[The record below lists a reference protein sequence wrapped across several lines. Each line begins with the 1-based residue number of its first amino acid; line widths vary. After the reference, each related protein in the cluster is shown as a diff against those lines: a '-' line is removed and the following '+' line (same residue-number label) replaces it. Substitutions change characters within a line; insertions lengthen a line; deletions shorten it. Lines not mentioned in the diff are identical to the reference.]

1 MPNPDVKMSGG
12 FPDIASL
19 TFIPASNSFIAL
31 CSGTLL
37 TKDNLKRKLKANLS
51 RLANA
56 HVSPHQSSQNDIKT
70 LHIPKKLRR
79 NKNIVILRP
88 DKGNGVA
95 NLDRT
100 ERGGTAVHGL
110 QIWLCVRYRPYRAV
124 GVVAFCCLI
133 LRLESFVETGVR
145 DLENDLVF

>member
-1 MPNPDVKMSGG
+1 MSGG
-12 FPDIASL
+12 FPDIYTCFELIHRSM
-19 TFIPASNSFIAL
+19 FRNIVDKGQSQ
-31 CSGTLL
+31 
-37 TKDNLKRKLKANLS
+37 KKKNLKRKLKANLS
-51 RLANA
+51 CLANA